1 VKREDA
7 EQRVDVE
14 LNDDQRM
21 LQDLV
26 GRFVADRYALG
37 SRARYRADDQGFW
50 TENWLILG
58 ELGLLGLTV
67 SVDDGG
73 AGFGNSEL
81 VTVMETFGRGLVVE
95 PYLNDIVLAG
105 TLLARCANIE
115 QREQWLPSWLAGSKR
130 IVLAHL
136 EHGARFR
143 LEQVSTR
150 ALSHA
155 GATRLAGTKSLVPSA
170 VGAAA
175 YLVTAR
181 ESSAQGS
188 IGLYLV
194 HSTAPGITL
203 RNFRLVDGSVASEIV
218 FADTPV
224 MNRLD
229 FTLAALH
236 EAADAA
242 RLAACAEMVGT
253 MATLL
258 DTTLDYVRAR
268 RQFGV
273 AIRSFQ
279 VVQHRLTDCFI
290 ALEQSRSQLLR
301 AAVATP
307 AGRAAAVAG
316 AKSFIAERAIH
327 VGEECIQFHGA
338 MGVSDETIV
347 GHGHKRLMVLATW
360 LGDARVELLRYI
372 KLTAAS

>member
-1 VKREDA
+1 M
-7 EQRVDVE
+7 DVE

-21 LQDLV
+21 LQDLA
-26 GRFVADRYALG
+26 GRFVADRYTPG

-95 PYLNDIVLAG
+95 PYLNDVVLTG

-115 QREQWLPSWLAGSKR
+115 QREQWLPSWLVGSNR

-150 ALSHA
+150 ALPHA
-155 GATRLAGTKSLVPSA
+155 GATRLVGTKSLVPSA

-194 HSTAPGITL
+194 DSTAPGITL

-224 MNRLD
+224 MTCLD
-229 FTLAALH
+229 FTLEALH

-279 VVQHRLTDCFI
+279 VVQHRLADCFI
-290 ALEQSRSQLLR
+290 ALEQSRSQLMR

-316 AKSFIAERAIH
+316 AKSFIAERAIR